1 MKKSFFCEKSLYC
14 SLTLWHSYIFLA
26 VWEDEMRV
34 FHMQDWKDYAYC
46 THCDRSLSEEECRL
60 QITRESETQVTKT
73 YCTYCEGRAIR
84 TPKGSSNSFVSKQR

>member
-1 MKKSFFCEKSLYC
+1 MKKSFFVKKVYIKPLP
-14 SLTLWHSYIFLA
+14 LWHSYIFLA

-34 FHMQDWKDYAYC
+34 FHIQDWKDYTYC
-46 THCDRSLSEEECRL
+46 AHCDRSLSEEECRL

>member
-1 MKKSFFCEKSLYC
+1 MKKVYIKPLP
-14 SLTLWHSYIFLA
+14 LWHSYIFLA

-34 FHMQDWKDYAYC
+34 FHMQDWKHYAYC